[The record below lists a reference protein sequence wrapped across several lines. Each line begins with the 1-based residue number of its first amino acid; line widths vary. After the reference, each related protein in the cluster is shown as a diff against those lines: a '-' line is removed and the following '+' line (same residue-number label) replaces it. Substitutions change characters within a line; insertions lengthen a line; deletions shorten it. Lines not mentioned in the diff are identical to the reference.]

1 MLYSLRCSF
10 GETNSC
16 LYTHWRAPV
25 HLSVFHT
32 NKQFIYWTNMLLHCG
47 WIEVL
52 YTIAHKRAEG
62 CWNETLNQWK
72 IPPVEISYHLIHVKC
87 ILKSKWMRM
96 CTAFWRTPHKGDSL
110 KLPFDGT
117 TPMKTTPVQYSL
129 ISRFVTLP
137 VIQPIFKLFHNIRTS
152 YKNHCVDWIYSV
164 CFYTSVNGQNQ
175 QKLTKLTSTSL
186 D

>member
-1 MLYSLRCSF
+1 MGLKTISYDNTINSTRVNKLDKNSWRLRMLYSLRCSF
-10 GETNSC
+10 DETNSC

-25 HLSVFHT
+25 HLSVSHT
-32 NKQFIYWTNMLLHCG
+32 NHQYIYWTNMLLHCG

-62 CWNETLNQWK
+62 CWNETLNQWN

-129 ISRFVTLP
+129 FPDLW
-137 VIQPIFKLFHNIRTS
+137 L
-152 YKNHCVDWIYSV
+152 
-164 CFYTSVNGQNQ
+164 
-175 QKLTKLTSTSL
+175 SL
-186 D
+186 